1 MLALFQSTSSGALR
15 YCRCD
20 GNGSQ
25 LYSLVAP
32 VQSGCDVLLDVP
44 HAVVGQ
50 VTHQHLPP
58 KVQDLVHHVPQ
69 PVEQIPLV
77 PLRIREGG
85 RESQPGTSGRED
97 EGKKRQNE
105 DKRGDETSLWWKSP

>member
-1 MLALFQSTSSGALR
+1 MH
-15 YCRCD
+15 
-20 GNGSQ
+20 
-25 LYSLVAP
+25 SLVAP

-58 KVQDLVHHVPQ
+58 QVQDLVHHVPQ

-77 PLRIREGG
+77 LLRGE
-85 RESQPGTSGRED
+85 E
-97 EGKKRQNE
+97 
-105 DKRGDETSLWWKSP
+105 ETE